1 MLPRFQPVP
10 LLKVVVPVFFVIIVT
25 VAAYSQVLQT
35 AVPDNKEESPKGE
48 SPSPGAE
55 KPIQAGQ
62 VSPCTRIHIPRTAI
76 TLFTITDLSSKTAT
90 NGDEIELRVDNDIR
104 IDDCLLIAKGAS
116 ARGRITAVQ
125 KPKSFSRPGK
135 IEIGIESIQTAGAT
149 GAGTLGI
156 NTIHVTGTND
166 LGEVAL
172 MPGGVGLLVVPIL
185 FPLPGEQAVITAG
198 TTFEVSLPADLILDG
213 VPVEPPS
220 STDARLIVF
229 RTPHDPRPARGK
241 VICIGKQLFCFGS
254 GRYMEITIAPG
265 KYKLQGFG
273 PLEFHPGERVYLR
286 QIPALP
292 TKQRAVRTGG
302 GLFEFFLP
310 HMKAIQASD
319 AEEMRKH
326 DIKGPAAKPGEVHG

>member
-1 MLPRFQPVP
+1 MLPLPQPVP
-10 LLKVVVPVFFVIIVT
+10 LLKVVVPVLFVIIVT
-25 VAAYSQVLQT
+25 VAAPSQVSQT
-35 AVPDNKEESPKGE
+35 AVPDNHDESPKVE
-48 SPSPGAE
+48 NPSPGAE
-55 KPIQAGQ
+55 KPIQAGH
-62 VSPCTRIHIPRTAI
+62 VNPCTRIHVPRRAI

-125 KPKSFSRPGK
+125 KPKSFSRTGK
-135 IEIGIESIQTAGAT
+135 IEIGVESIQTAGPT

-166 LGEVAL
+166 LGELAL
-172 MPGGVGLLVVPIL
+172 MPGGVGLLVVPLL

-198 TTFEVSLPADLILDG
+198 TTFEVSLPPDLILDG

-254 GRYMEITIAPG
+254 GRYMDITIAPG
-265 KYKLQGFG
+265 RYKLQGFG

-286 QIPALP
+286 QTPAWP
-292 TKQRAVRTGG
+292 MKQSVRTGG

-310 HMKAIQASD
+310 HMKPIQAPD
-319 AEEMRKH
+319 AEEIRKH
-326 DIKGPAAKPGEVHG
+326 DIKGPVGKPGDVHG

>member
-1 MLPRFQPVP
+1 MLPLPQPVP
-10 LLKVVVPVFFVIIVT
+10 MLKVVLPVLFVIIVT
-25 VAAYSQVLQT
+25 VAAYSQVSQT
-35 AVPDNKEESPKGE
+35 AVTDNKDESPKVE
-48 SPSPGAE
+48 NPSPGAE

-62 VSPCTRIHIPRTAI
+62 VNPCRRIHVPRRAV

-90 NGDEIELRVDNDIR
+90 NGDKIELRVDNDIR

-135 IEIGIESIQTAGAT
+135 IEIGVESIQTAGPT

-166 LGEVAL
+166 LGELAL
-172 MPGGVGLLVVPIL
+172 MPGGVGLLVVPLL
-185 FPLPGEQAVITAG
+185 FPLSGEQAVITAG
-198 TTFEVSLPADLILDG
+198 TTFEVSLPPDLILDG

-254 GRYMEITIAPG
+254 GRYMDITIAPG
-265 KYKLQGFG
+265 RYKLQGFG

-286 QIPALP
+286 QTPAWP
-292 TKQRAVRTGG
+292 MKQSVRTGG

-310 HMKAIQASD
+310 HMKPIQAPD
-319 AEEMRKH
+319 AEEIRKH
-326 DIKGPAAKPGEVHG
+326 DIKGPVGKPGDVHG